1 MAETP
6 GGDAFRREFRFAAAL
21 LVDERG
27 RYLMQR
33 RDDRPDIL
41 NPGALGLFGGGIE
54 EGESAEAAIR
64 RELEEEI
71 GLVPADL
78 APFRMLRLPLRHPAA
93 GLARAELALFS
104 GSIAA
109 AEAARLTQRE
119 GAGRVLIPPALLLLE
134 DRVALS
140 ARIAVALHA
149 QAALAHPEPVPEVLS
164 WRA

>member
-1 MAETP
+1 MAEISAA
-6 GGDAFRREFRFAAAL
+6 DAFRHEFRFAAAL

-54 EGESAEAAIR
+54 AGESAEAAIR
-64 RELEEEI
+64 RELAEEI

-78 APFRMLRLPLRHPAA
+78 APFRTLRLPLRHPAA

-104 GSIAA
+104 GSIASDEVA
-109 AEAARLTQRE
+109 CLAQGE
-119 GAGRVLIPPALLLLE
+119 GAGRVLIPAALLLLE
-134 DRVALS
+134 ERVALS

-149 QAALAHPEPVPEVLS
+149 QDALARPGPMPEILAWP
-164 WRA
+164 A